1 MEGDC
6 VSPCRSANATD
17 GSEPQ
22 QVVDRLE
29 TGRIEDEAGDVT
41 EEAKSSHMRM
51 KRMAAKDRGGETLD
65 ATSSVLFAAR
75 YLGAQTNCVMRLMGL
90 S

>member
-22 QVVDRLE
+22 QVVDWLE

-41 EEAKSSHMRM
+41 EEAKSAFSHAYEKDGC
-51 KRMAAKDRGGETLD
+51 KRPRW
-65 ATSSVLFAAR
+65 
-75 YLGAQTNCVMRLMGL
+75 
-90 S
+90 